1 MSNNLHVLMMIAATV
16 TPMAHAAEQALTS
29 EQSAA
34 VARAERE
41 LREHTKGAGTTRYSL
56 LSVEPQQWSDS
67 GLGCRKPGA
76 IYRQV
81 ITSGYVVKF
90 RSELRTYEVH
100 VAREH
105 AVVCDGFREWPVR
118 VRATQLPQLEAL
130 AREDLAAK
138 LEAKPEDI
146 RVLRRV
152 PTQWRIAELECRDL
166 TEAGTARVAGYK
178 LYLRYRRRVYTYH
191 TDDAHVF
198 ACPAIAGQ

>member
-1 MSNNLHVLMMIAATV
+1 MSNNLHVLMMIAAMA
-16 TPMAHAAEQALTS
+16 TPLAHATEQALTS

-41 LREHTKGAGTTRYSL
+41 LREQTKGTGTTQYSL

-67 GLGCRKPGA
+67 SLGCPKPGA
-76 IYRQV
+76 MYQQV
-81 ITSGYVVKF
+81 ITSGYIVKF

-100 VAREH
+100 VFGEH
-105 AVVCDGFREWPVR
+105 AVLCQGLRERPVR

-138 LEAKPEDI
+138 LKAQSEDI
-146 RVLRRV
+146 RVVRRV
-152 PTQWRIAELECRDL
+152 PTQWSIAELECRDP
-166 TEAGTARVAGYK
+166 TEAGTGRVAGYK
-178 LYLRYRRRVYTYH
+178 LYLRYRRHVYTYH
-191 TDDAHVF
+191 TDDARVF